1 MHTTAQALKC
11 FQLCCDLTSKYC
23 SIDLVTL
30 DQRTGNVIIL
40 AKEEINQ
47 DLRKSIEICPPTPNS
62 GEARDQSPPE
72 LGDLGGEC
80 VSPINIEIEPSGKW
94 RFV

>member
-1 MHTTAQALKC
+1 MQTTAQVFKC
-11 FQLCCDLTSKYC
+11 FQLCCDLTRKYC

-40 AKEEINQ
+40 SREEIN
-47 DLRKSIEICPPTPNS
+47 
-62 GEARDQSPPE
+62 
-72 LGDLGGEC
+72 
-80 VSPINIEIEPSGKW
+80 VEIEPNGDW

>member
-1 MHTTAQALKC
+1 MPTIAQALKC

-30 DQRTGNVIIL
+30 DKRTGHVIIL
-40 AKEEINQ
+40 SKEEIN
-47 DLRKSIEICPPTPNS
+47 IEIDPN
-62 GEARDQSPPE
+62 
-72 LGDLGGEC
+72 GD
-80 VSPINIEIEPSGKW
+80 W